1 MEDVCLLLEGTY
13 PYVSGGVSS
22 WVYDLIKRMED
33 VTFSIV
39 YLGAHRP
46 GSKKMQYELP
56 GNVVDFRELY
66 LFDYRVD
73 AEPGK
78 KKNSKE
84 HRVIENFLL
93 KMKKGDHALFEEL
106 LNVAGLDRKRISLYD
121 LVHSKEAWEGLLR
134 MYESESEEHSF
145 LDFFWTWRFVYL
157 PFFSLLRLSLPMA
170 RVYHSVS
177 TGYAGVLGS
186 MAKIMYKR
194 PFILTEHGIYTRER
208 KIDISQAEWIYSET
222 EMEIKVVEGTDF
234 FKDWWKTL
242 FSSFS
247 LLAYDTADKII
258 TLYEGNRKVQIEEGA
273 NPEITSI
280 IPNGIDVDLFA
291 SLKKSADEKVHN
303 IGFVGR
309 VVPIKDIKTLLIAF
323 KIIYE
328 EKKNVHF
335 WMIGPIDEDK
345 DYVKECNLLIEM
357 ESLQDV
363 VTFTG
368 KVDVKEY
375 YPKIDVL
382 VLTSVSE
389 GQPIVLL
396 EAGACGIPAVATDVG
411 SCSEILYGMSPED
424 QLLGPSGVITPI
436 RNSKATAQAVLRILE
451 DRSLYKKM
459 SDTARKR
466 IAEYYQIHNLIA
478 GYKLIYNEFMEKIV
492 WPE

>member
-73 AEPGK
+73 AEPGQ

-121 LVHSKEAWEGLLR
+121 LVHSKDAWEGLLR

-186 MAKIMYKR
+186 MAKILYKR

-222 EMEIKVVEGTDF
+222 ETEIKVVEGTDF

-242 FSSFS
+242 FSAFS
-247 LLAYDTADKII
+247 LLAYDTADKIT

-273 NPEITSI
+273 NPAITSI
-280 IPNGIDVDLFA
+280 IPNGIDVDLFK
-291 SLKKSADEKVHN
+291 SLKKSTDKKVRN

-309 VVPIKDIKTLLIAF
+309 IVPIKDIKTLLIAF

-328 EKKNVHF
+328 EKKDVHF
-335 WMIGPIDEDK
+335 WMIGPTDEDK

-411 SCSEILYGMSPED
+411 ACSEILYGMSPED
-424 QLLGPSGVITPI
+424 QLLGPSGIITPV

-451 DRSLYKKM
+451 DRSLYRKM

-466 IAEYYQIHNLIA
+466 IAVYYQIHNLIA
-478 GYKLIYNEFMEKIV
+478 GYKLIYNELMEKIV